1 MKIALVCAPGG
12 HLTQM
17 LFIIEAFEGHDF
29 FL

>member
-12 HLTQM
+12 HLTEM
-17 LFIIEAFEGHDF
+17 FLLMDAFEGMIS